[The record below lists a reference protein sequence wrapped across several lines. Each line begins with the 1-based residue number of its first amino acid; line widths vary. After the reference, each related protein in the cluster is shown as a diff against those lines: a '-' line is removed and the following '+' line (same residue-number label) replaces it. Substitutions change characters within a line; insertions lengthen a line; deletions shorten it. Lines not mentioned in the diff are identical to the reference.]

1 MRCYWEYLKE
11 DFGNC
16 LGTHREHTENKKS
29 PKPKEKTKA
38 PMNLLIGSGTVC
50 LHFQPGLIP
59 PNYER
64 GVIIVSVPPTSCVCI
79 FYMIP

>member
-1 MRCYWEYLKE
+1 
-11 DFGNC
+11 
-16 LGTHREHTENKKS
+16 LGTHCEHTENKNS

-59 PNYER
+59 P
-64 GVIIVSVPPTSCVCI
+64 PPI
-79 FYMIP
+79 MNWE